1 MSEVIVISW
10 KSQDLVCLGHVVM
23 NLIVMVI
30 FIFMD
35 RLDIRKTKNDR
46 VLNLGEDIGYYRIKI
61 FLI

>member
-1 MSEVIVISW
+1 
-10 KSQDLVCLGHVVM
+10 M